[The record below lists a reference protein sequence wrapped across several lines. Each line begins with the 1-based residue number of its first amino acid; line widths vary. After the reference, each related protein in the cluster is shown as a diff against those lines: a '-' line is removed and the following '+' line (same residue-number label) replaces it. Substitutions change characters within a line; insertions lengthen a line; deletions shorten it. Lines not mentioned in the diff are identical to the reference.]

1 MASALY
7 TYTGFPFAYFQV
19 PVTWSLIKTLYCM
32 LTTVFIIINSPSLI
46 NAPSIFNREEVENSP
61 KRARVDKRLFWP
73 QIFLKF
79 GISYFC
85 VVYIHIIKAK
95 SHSYQHYAQTSV
107 CMFTVAMETPPDK
120 VKMIFFM
127 IFNIFLLFRKLLI
140 KILIPH
146 HARTNTKFLS

>member
-19 PVTWSLIKTLYCM
+19 PVTWYLIKTLYCM
-32 LTTVFIIINSPSLI
+32 LTTVFILINSPSLI
-46 NAPSIFNREEVENSP
+46 NAPSIFNREEGENLP

-79 GISYFC
+79 EVSYFC

-95 SHSYQHYAQTSV
+95 GHSYQHYAQTSV
-107 CMFTVAMETPPDK
+107 CMFTVATETPPDK
-120 VKMIFFM
+120 VKMTFFM

-140 KILIPH
+140 KILIQH